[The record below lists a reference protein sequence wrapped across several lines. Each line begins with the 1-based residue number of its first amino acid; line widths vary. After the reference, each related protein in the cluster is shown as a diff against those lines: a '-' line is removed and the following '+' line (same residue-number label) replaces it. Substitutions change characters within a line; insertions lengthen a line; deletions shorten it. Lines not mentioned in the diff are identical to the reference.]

1 MVSWKRLIRFVALD
15 GKTYRGEPI
24 IKDTD
29 DLGKLFSSGVE
40 IKAKVIEGDDIFS
53 DECIVTNKELAVAQ
67 LLGPLTQSDVPIIK
81 CVGLNY
87 MKHIQEGGR
96 TPPPFPSIFF
106 KPSTTVADYSEPI
119 PIVKMAQENQ
129 CDYEGELCV
138 VIGKECKDIEEKDAL
153 NYVAGYVAGNDI
165 SARTWQRDPKYAGG
179 VPQWCFSKS
188 FDKYAPLGPA
198 LVSTSVIPDPG
209 VLDLQT
215 RVNGGVRQ
223 NSNTNDLLFNVPRI
237 ISFISQGTTLQKGTV
252 IMTGTPSGVAMGM
265 KPVPLYLKDGDVV
278 EVEIEK
284 IGTLVNQMKFL

>member
-15 GKTYRGEPI
+15 GKTYHGEPN

-29 DLGKLFSSGVE
+29 DLGKLFSSGAE
-40 IKAKVIEGDDIFS
+40 IKAKLIEGDDIFS
-53 DECIVTNKELAVAQ
+53 DECIVTDKELTVAQ

-96 TPPPFPSIFF
+96 TPPPYPSIFF
-106 KPSTTVADYSEPI
+106 KPSTTVADFNEPI
-119 PIVKMAQENQ
+119 PIVEIAQENQ

-138 VIGKECKDIEEKDAL
+138 VIGKEGKDIEEKDAL

-223 NSNTNDLLFNVPRI
+223 SSNTNDLLFNVPRI
-237 ISFISQGTTLQKGTV
+237 IAFISQGTTLQKGTV

-265 KPVPLYLKDGDVV
+265 KPVPLYLKDGDIV